1 MKNELS
7 YTKVGDYQLPNLTL
21 SEQQTKIGRYG
32 RMRREFL
39 KNNRPILFN
48 IMVLEGKLFTHLSEI
63 EQTANRRM
71 EQMMDELAKSAGV
84 TEELKAENPMLWVQM
99 MNNLKSQAEEM
110 ILTELIYS

>member
-21 SEQQTKIGRYG
+21 SELQTKIGKYG
-32 RMRREFL
+32 RMRRDFL
-39 KNNRPILFN
+39 KKNRPILFN
-48 IMVLEGKLFTHLSEI
+48 IMVLKGKLFTHLSEI
-63 EQTANRRM
+63 EQTANQRM

-99 MNNLKSQAEEM
+99 MNNLKSQVEET
-110 ILTELIYS
+110 ILNELIYS